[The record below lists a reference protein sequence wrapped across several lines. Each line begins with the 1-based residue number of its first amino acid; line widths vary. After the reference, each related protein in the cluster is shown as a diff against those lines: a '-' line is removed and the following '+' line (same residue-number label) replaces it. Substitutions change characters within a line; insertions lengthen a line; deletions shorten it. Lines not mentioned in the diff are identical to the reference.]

1 MSRQGLPRRA
11 CRDTRP
17 YQKSPSAEGTST
29 SSSIFQSCIFQS
41 CIFYLL
47 SCNAPAPPNLPNS
60 CPPTTSGATVAD
72 DIFGNDHPLEIDLGC
87 GDGSFLIEMAQHY
100 PERNFLGVE
109 RLLGRVRGVCKRI
122 QELGLT
128 NVMVLRLES
137 QYTLEYL
144 LSSSIRLTPAPAL
157 PRPLAQSPTPQTPSG
172 AAGVS
177 PHPSKTLSPSGEF
190 LFKTDHPEYYEWVLE
205 QVEDLIK
212 RILRAHSTD
221 YPGQTRSEG
230 GFFYPKDGFPEA
242 LGGQGT

>member
-1 MSRQGLPRRA
+1 MPADYFRRH
-11 CRDTRP
+11 
-17 YQKSPSAEGTST
+17 SPA
-29 SSSIFQSCIFQS
+29 
-41 CIFYLL
+41 
-47 SCNAPAPPNLPNS
+47 
-60 CPPTTSGATVAD
+60 

-144 LSSSIRLTPAPAL
+144 LAPA
-157 PRPLAQSPTPQTPSG
+157 S
-172 AAGVS
+172 VS
-177 PHPSKTLSPSGEF
+177 RLHLLCPDPWPKARHHKRRLVQQEFLHILQKSLSPGGEF

-205 QVEDLIK
+205 QLRSLIK
-212 RILRAHSTD
+212 QTLNHHSPPTLARR
-221 YPGQTRSEG
+221 GEEG
-230 GFFYPKDGFPEA
+230 GFFIPRPIFRDCGRGREE
-242 LGGQGT
+242 